1 MVPFNSAISTN
12 CLVENQLNGILFLN
26 LFILGFDCENLSY
39 SLIRFASTDY
49 NARVTANYPVTLTNR
64 AKDFTNNINMLKEY
78 NFDEKGKPL
87 GTRLQ

>member
-12 CLVENQLNGILFLN
+12 CLVENQLN
-26 LFILGFDCENLSY
+26 GFDCENLSY